1 MKPKRVLHV
10 AAGNLFGGVETFL
23 VTLAKHRKSVPE
35 LESDFA
41 VCFEGRL
48 AKELRDE
55 GANVHW
61 LGNVQ
66 LSAPLTVAHANL
78 RLARVLATTRYD
90 AIIAHGA
97 WSHVLIGTQVK
108 VRRQKLV
115 TWAHGAPLNVGL
127 LDRTAH
133 WIRPDLVIV
142 NSHHTESALG
152 RLFRDVPKRL
162 VYCAVDPSSPTRSRA
177 DVRKELATPDSTLVI
192 AFAARFERWKGHDL
206 LLRAASE
213 LLSRGID
220 DWCIWLCGGIQRESE
235 RAYHAELREYVS
247 RNGLESRVRFLG
259 PRSDVRDLLHSA
271 DVFCQPN
278 TAPEPFGIV
287 FIEAMYA
294 GLPIV
299 STRMGGAAEIVN
311 AECGILTEPI
321 PSGVAA
327 GLHRLLKDPGMRS
340 ALAQCAPSRADQLCN
355 PKQRITELATVIGEL
370 DTTPQEDGGA
380 PRVSRDSPG

>member
-1 MKPKRVLHV
+1 MVMKPKRVLHV

-23 VTLAKHRKSVPE
+23 VTLAKHRKSVPH
-35 LESDFA
+35 LDSQFA

-48 AKELRDE
+48 AKELRDK
-55 GANVHW
+55 GAIVHW

-66 LSAPLTVAHANL
+66 LSAPLTVARANV

-90 AIIAHGA
+90 AVIAHGA
-97 WSHVLIGTQVK
+97 WAHVLIGPQIK
-108 VRRQKLV
+108 LRRQKLV

-133 WIRPDLVIV
+133 WLRPDLVIV

-152 RLFRDVPKRL
+152 PLFRGVPKRL
-162 VYCAVDPSSPTRSRA
+162 VYCAVDPSSPSRSRA
-177 DVRKELATPDSTLVI
+177 DVRKELATPDATLVI
-192 AFAARFERWKGHDL
+192 AFAGRFERWKGHDL
-206 LLRAASE
+206 LLRAASD
-213 LLSRGID
+213 LLSRAID
-220 DWCIWLCGGIQRESE
+220 DWCVWLCGGMQRDSE
-235 RAYHAELREYVS
+235 RAYHTELREYVS

-259 PRSDVRDLLHSA
+259 QRSDVRDLLSA
-271 DVFCQPN
+271 ADIFCQPN

-287 FIEAMYA
+287 FVEALYA

-311 AECGILTEPI
+311 AQCGILTEPS

-327 GLHRLLKDPGMRS
+327 GLHRLLTDPGMRL
-340 ALAQCAPSRADQLCN
+340 ALARSAPGRADQLCN
-355 PKQRITELATVIGEL
+355 PKERITELATVIGEL
-370 DTTPQEDGGA
+370 DTAPQEGSGSA
-380 PRVSRDSPG
+380 GRRE